1 MKSEKICPICGK
13 SYTGEPALSR
23 KDNATLICPD
33 CGIME
38 ALASLGRVRRVVL
51 TVNQIFTAGRVV
63 ASSSRVRRSS
73 GVTSSSFC
81 RASS

>member
-1 MKSEKICPICGK
+1 MNDKKKKEAICPICGK

-38 ALASLGRVRRVVL
+38 ALASLGIAHDEQEQILETIHSHTQVL
-51 TVNQIFTAGRVV
+51 NDG
-63 ASSSRVRRSS
+63 
-73 GVTSSSFC
+73 GKK
-81 RASS
+81 

>member
-23 KDNATLICPD
+23 KDNDTLICPD

-38 ALASLGRVRRVVL
+38 ALASLGIAQDEQE
-51 TVNQIFTAGRVV
+51 QILGTIHSCTKYSDDG
-63 ASSSRVRRSS
+63 
-73 GVTSSSFC
+73 GKK
-81 RASS
+81 

>member
-1 MKSEKICPICGK
+1 MNDKKKKEAICPICGK

-38 ALASLGRVRRVVL
+38 ALDSLGIAHDEQEQILETIHSHTQVL
-51 TVNQIFTAGRVV
+51 KKKKKK
-63 ASSSRVRRSS
+63 
-73 GVTSSSFC
+73 
-81 RASS
+81 